1 MPTLLEIESLKSSS
15 PEQRDK
21 SRLSQHGQ
29 LLRLTRSLIMENEHS
44 YRVTAWWASGRTGLV
59 KSDSAPNAIHFTTPP
74 QFGGMEGRWS
84 PEDLL
89 LSAVASC
96 FTSTFHALAERSR
109 FHFTDLEVE
118 VRGCVSKSESGYMFS
133 EIVIRPTVKISA
145 DEDRPRAERLM
156 EKAKRLCLVS
166 RALAV
171 KQKFEPLVQSG
182 TSPVETTDPAP
193 AR

>member
-1 MPTLLEIESLKSSS
+1 
-15 PEQRDK
+15 
-21 SRLSQHGQ
+21 
-29 LLRLTRSLIMENEHS
+29 MENEHT
-44 YRVTAWWASGRTGLV
+44 YRVVAWWASGKTGLV

-74 QFGGMEGRWS
+74 QFGGVEGRWS

-96 FTSTFHALAERSR
+96 FTSTFHALAERSS

-118 VRGCVSKSESGYMFS
+118 VKGSVNKSESGYLFS
-133 EIVIRPTVKISA
+133 EIMIRPTVKVPS
-145 DEDRPRAERLM
+145 DENRSQAEHLM

-171 KQKFEPLVQSG
+171 SQKFHPLVQAPS
-182 TSPVETTDPAP
+182 SAIEMAEPVVM
-193 AR
+193 R

>member
-1 MPTLLEIESLKSSS
+1 
-15 PEQRDK
+15 
-21 SRLSQHGQ
+21 
-29 LLRLTRSLIMENEHS
+29 MENQHT
-44 YRVTAWWASGRTGLV
+44 YRVVAWWASGKTGLV

-96 FTSTFHALAERSR
+96 FTSTFHALAERSS

-118 VRGCVSKSESGYMFS
+118 VSGCVNKSESGYIFS
-133 EIVIRPTVKISA
+133 EIVIRPTLKISSG
-145 DEDRPRAERLM
+145 EDRSRAERLM

-171 KQKFEPLVQSG
+171 TQIFMPSVEAQS
-182 TSPVETTDPAP
+182 TVESVEFLA
-193 AR
+193 AK

>member
-1 MPTLLEIESLKSSS
+1 
-15 PEQRDK
+15 
-21 SRLSQHGQ
+21 
-29 LLRLTRSLIMENEHS
+29 MENEHT
-44 YRVTAWWASGRTGLV
+44 YRVVAWWASGKTGLV

-74 QFGGMEGRWS
+74 QFGGVEGRWS

-96 FTSTFHALAERSR
+96 FTSTFHALAEHSS
-109 FHFTDLEVE
+109 FIFTDLEVE
-118 VRGCVSKSESGYMFS
+118 VRGCVNKFESGYMFS
-133 EIVIRPTVKISA
+133 EIVIRPTVKIPA
-145 DEDRPRAERLM
+145 DEDRSRAERLM

-171 KQKFEPLVQSG
+171 AQKFEPLVQAPS
-182 TSPVETTDPAP
+182 SPVDMAEPVN

>member
-1 MPTLLEIESLKSSS
+1 
-15 PEQRDK
+15 
-21 SRLSQHGQ
+21 
-29 LLRLTRSLIMENEHS
+29 MENQHT
-44 YRVTAWWASGRTGLV
+44 YRVVAWWASGKTGLV

-74 QFGGMEGRWS
+74 QFGGIEGRWS

-89 LSAVASC
+89 LSALASC
-96 FTSTFHALAERSR
+96 FTSTFHALAEHSS

-118 VRGCVSKSESGYMFS
+118 VQGWVNKSESGYMFS
-133 EIVIRPTVKISA
+133 EIVIRPTVKIST
-145 DEDRPRAERLM
+145 DEDRTRAERLM

-171 KQKFEPLVQSG
+171 SQTFEPRVQAPSS
-182 TSPVETTDPAP
+182 TVETAEPLA

>member
-1 MPTLLEIESLKSSS
+1 MKSSS
-15 PEQRDK
+15 
-21 SRLSQHGQ
+21 
-29 LLRLTRSLIMENEHS
+29 
-44 YRVTAWWASGRTGLV
+44 
-59 KSDSAPNAIHFTTPP
+59 APHAIHFTTPP
-74 QFGGMEGRWS
+74 QFGGVEGRWS

-96 FTSTFHALAERSR
+96 FTSTFHALAEHSS

-118 VRGCVSKSESGYMFS
+118 VQGCVNKSESGYLFS
-133 EIVIRPTVKISA
+133 EIVIRPTVKIPS
-145 DEDRPRAERLM
+145 DQDRPRAERLM

-171 KQKFEPLVQSG
+171 EQRFEAQVQAPS
-182 TSPVETTDPAP
+182 SSVDMAEPVA

>member
-1 MPTLLEIESLKSSS
+1 
-15 PEQRDK
+15 
-21 SRLSQHGQ
+21 
-29 LLRLTRSLIMENEHS
+29 MENEHT
-44 YRVTAWWASGRTGLV
+44 YRVVAWWASGKTGLV

-74 QFGGMEGRWS
+74 QFGGVEGRWS

-96 FTSTFHALAERSR
+96 FTSTFHALAERSS

-118 VRGCVSKSESGYMFS
+118 VQGCVNKSESGYMFS
-133 EIVIRPTVKISA
+133 EIVIRPTVKIPI

-171 KQKFEPLVQSG
+171 SQKFVPLVRAPS
-182 TSPVETTDPAP
+182 SPAEMAEPVA

>member
-1 MPTLLEIESLKSSS
+1 
-15 PEQRDK
+15 
-21 SRLSQHGQ
+21 
-29 LLRLTRSLIMENEHS
+29 MENEHT
-44 YRVTAWWASGRTGLV
+44 YRVVAWWASGKTGLV

-74 QFGGMEGRWS
+74 QFGGIEGRWS

-96 FTSTFHALAERSR
+96 FTSTFHALAERSS

-118 VRGCVSKSESGYMFS
+118 VQGSVNKSELGYMFS
-133 EIVIRPTVKISA
+133 EIVIRPTVKISSH
-145 DEDRPRAERLM
+145 EDRMHAERLM

-171 KQKFEPLVQSG
+171 TQTFEPRVQ
-182 TSPVETTDPAP
+182 AP
-193 AR
+193 ASTAEMGETLTAR